1 MSVEDELQEH
11 AEHARQPFEK
21 RVAATMAII
30 AAALA
35 VVSVMGHLFTTEEL
49 VNQQRASDQWSFF
62 QGKKNRE
69 YQSEVARD
77 MLTAMKN
84 EKAGEYSA
92 NLERYKK
99 ETEGISEKA
108 KEFETDSHLKGK
120 QALRFH
126 FGEIFLEIA
135 IVFASLAIL
144 TKRPMLWWTA
154 IISGALGAAI
164 ALTVFTIH

>member
-1 MSVEDELQEH
+1 MSIEDELQEH
-11 AEHARQPFEK
+11 AEHARAPFEK

-77 MLTAMKN
+77 LLNATKS
-84 EKAGEYSA
+84 EKAAEYGA
-92 NLERYKK
+92 NMERYKK
-99 ETEGISEKA
+99 ETEQIQEKA
-108 KEFETDSHLKGK
+108 KDFETDSHLKGK

-144 TKRPMLWWTA
+144 AKRPMLWWTVIVSGTIGA
-154 IISGALGAAI
+154 II

>member
-1 MSVEDELQEH
+1 MSVEDELKEH
-11 AEHARQPFEK
+11 AEHARAPFDK

-35 VVSVMGHLFTTEEL
+35 VVSVLGHLFTTEEL

-62 QGKKNRE
+62 QGKSNRR
-69 YQSEVARD
+69 YQSEIARD
-77 MLTAMKN
+77 LLTAAKSD
-84 EKAGEYSA
+84 KAAEYGA

-99 ETEGISEKA
+99 ETEEIQEKA
-108 KEFETDSHLKGK
+108 KEFENESHLKGK
-120 QALRFH
+120 QALRLH

-144 TKRPMLWWTA
+144 TKRPMLWVTA
-154 IISGALGAAI
+154 IASGALGAAI
-164 ALTVFTIH
+164 ALTVLLVH